1 MKTIFR
7 ISLIVS
13 ALALPL
19 CSCSDFLEKEPLSQ
33 GTEAIVFKT
42 PEHFEQAANALYNMN
57 GWRNLNGKGFEGSAV
72 DQNTDI
78 NGLTSNGGGTVQESD
93 WHWDKPYSHIRTCN
107 ILLAKANEYDGN
119 QEDIAQSVGTAYF
132 FRAWQ
137 HFYLLQY
144 FGGIPI
150 VDHVLDVSDPVLFGV
165 RNSRYEVI
173 DFIASD
179 LRLAIPLLPKEKD
192 IPESDKG
199 KVSKEA
205 AKAFLARVLLYEG
218 TWEKYV
224 PSYSFAFAN
233 NILQVRI

>member
-1 MKTIFR
+1 M
-7 ISLIVS
+7 ISWRKNHSHRGQRL
-13 ALALPL
+13 LYLRL
-19 CSCSDFLEKEPLSQ
+19 L
-33 GTEAIVFKT
+33 
-42 PEHFEQAANALYNMN
+42 EHFEQAANALYNMN
-57 GWRNLNGKGFEGSAV
+57 GWKNLNGRGFEGSAV

-179 LRLAIPLLPKEKD
+179 LRLAIPLCSQKKKIFRKVIKARLVKKRRKHSWLVYCFMKEL
-192 IPESDKG
+192 G
-199 KVSKEA
+199 
-205 AKAFLARVLLYEG
+205 RNMYH
-218 TWEKYV
+218 
-224 PSYSFAFAN
+224 
-233 NILQVRI
+233 Q

>member
-1 MKTIFR
+1 M
-7 ISLIVS
+7 ISWRKNHS
-13 ALALPL
+13 R
-19 CSCSDFLEKEPLSQ
+19 

-57 GWRNLNGKGFEGSAV
+57 GWRNLDGKGFEGSAV

-78 NGLTSNGGGTVQESD
+78 NGLTSNGGGVVQESD

-132 FRAWQ
+132 VHGNIFICCNILVE
-137 HFYLLQY
+137 FLLLIMY
-144 FGGIPI
+144 WM
-150 VDHVLDVSDPVLFGV
+150 SDPVLFGV

-179 LRLAIPLLPKEKD
+179 LRLAIPLLPKEK
-192 IPESDKG
+192 IFQ
-199 KVSKEA
+199 
-205 AKAFLARVLLYEG
+205 KARIKARLVKKWRKHSGLVYCFYEG

-224 PSYSFAFAN
+224 PSINYD
-233 NILQVRI
+233 LDGDGKMMEQVL

>member
-107 ILLAKANEYDGN
+107 ILLAKQMNMMVSGRYC
-119 QEDIAQSVGTAYF
+119 SVCRYCLFLSCMATF
-132 FRAWQ
+132 F
-137 HFYLLQY
+137 
-144 FGGIPI
+144 ICC
-150 VDHVLDVSDPVLFGV
+150 
-165 RNSRYEVI
+165 
-173 DFIASD
+173 
-179 LRLAIPLLPKEKD
+179 
-192 IPESDKG
+192 
-199 KVSKEA
+199 
-205 AKAFLARVLLYEG
+205 
-218 TWEKYV
+218 
-224 PSYSFAFAN
+224 
-233 NILQVRI
+233 NILVEFLLLIMYWM